1 MEEEKADGIDELFP
15 DAVRLPNRR
24 LLKLGVLPP
33 VEINVTVGP
42 NDENETA
49 HEETIICTPPG
60 KSVYFVLC
68 LKANYNN
75 KRTLFLHAAQFLQ
88 KISNYNAPK
97 YTHRFKLLGEQA
109 QLRLRHEFSF
119 FSNTVFLFDSNQK
132 IFSTCVDSTGIIS
145 YSVFQCN
152 LTS

>member
-42 NDENETA
+42 NNENETA

-60 KSVYFVLC
+60 KSVY
-68 LKANYNN
+68 NN
-75 KRTLFLHAAQFLQ
+75 KRTLFSHNAQLLQ
-88 KISNYNAPK
+88 K
-97 YTHRFKLLGEQA
+97 T
-109 QLRLRHEFSF
+109 
-119 FSNTVFLFDSNQK
+119 
-132 IFSTCVDSTGIIS
+132 STGRARLIRTRLIRS
-145 YSVFQCN
+145 S
-152 LTS
+152 T